1 MVVPRVS
8 QVRDF
13 GPGRPRGSSLKA
25 RARCLARGVCLFEL
39 PSYLVDRPSEVTR
52 ATSGR
57 RAAVREDFPFP
68 RGRLRPRASND
79 QFFFT
84 GRVCE
89 MSEASGGATAMDT
102 LERKFAIPEKSGDAG
117 EADSPEQSGVQTP
130 KHEYQSGFKRLRPK
144 GWEEVEGSE
153 HGTGSG
159 EDDELPGT
167 SAGSIEATPD
177 EVRYLQNRTK
187 SACSQ
192 LADIIVEL
200 RRERCAR
207 RPRPTHA
214 RIFQKTSSKPRR
226 APRALFKIWIP
237 RVTAPGST
245 LRLTRSPF

>member
-1 MVVPRVS
+1 M
-8 QVRDF
+8 
-13 GPGRPRGSSLKA
+13 KA

-144 GWEEVEGSE
+144 GWDEVEGSE

-200 RRERCAR
+200 RRERCALA
-207 RPRPTHA
+207 PARPTLGFFK
-214 RIFQKTSSKPRR
+214 RPVRNPGVRLGLFSRSGSR
-226 APRALFKIWIP
+226 ASPP
-237 RVTAPGST
+237 RVRP
-245 LRLTRSPF
+245 LD

>member
-1 MVVPRVS
+1 M
-8 QVRDF
+8 
-13 GPGRPRGSSLKA
+13 
-25 RARCLARGVCLFEL
+25 CLFEL

-192 LADIIVEL
+192 LADS
-200 RRERCAR
+200 RCEDLNLVGC
-207 RPRPTHA
+207 HA
-214 RIFQKTSSKPRR
+214 RGEFQNLNILCSHSIYINRVF
-226 APRALFKIWIP
+226 FKSNFFLIKFI
-237 RVTAPGST
+237 VII
-245 LRLTRSPF
+245 

>member
-1 MVVPRVS
+1 
-8 QVRDF
+8 
-13 GPGRPRGSSLKA
+13 
-25 RARCLARGVCLFEL
+25 
-39 PSYLVDRPSEVTR
+39 
-52 ATSGR
+52 
-57 RAAVREDFPFP
+57 
-68 RGRLRPRASND
+68 
-79 QFFFT
+79 
-84 GRVCE
+84 

-102 LERKFAIPEKSGDAG
+102 LERKFAIPEKSGDAA

-200 RRERCAR
+200 RRERCALA
-207 RPRPTHA
+207 PARPTLGFFK
-214 RIFQKTSSKPRR
+214 RPVRNPGVRLGLFSRSGSR
-226 APRALFKIWIP
+226 ASPP
-237 RVTAPGST
+237 RVRP
-245 LRLTRSPF
+245 LD